1 MRGHFVMSSKEL
13 RRKTVLD
20 EVVGGRRKLR
30 SAAEALQ
37 ISYRQCRRVYRRYRQ
52 QGEQGLI
59 HRNRG
64 RESNRKIGVEQRHQ
78 ILARYQQ
85 RYTGYGPT
93 FASEKLADEG
103 LGLDHETLRRWLLE
117 EGLWQRQRR
126 RGPHRQRRERRK
138 RFGELVQMDGSHHAW
153 WGEQPRCLM
162 NMVDDATGRRFG
174 LLFEQETTE
183 AAMRTLWGWIQ
194 RYGVPQALYVDFKT
208 VFRTDRQPTPEEQ
221 LNGEKPRTAFGQSC
235 RKLGIE
241 LIFAGSPQ
249 AKGRVE
255 RSHGTD
261 QDRLIKEFELEAIQ
275 DLGAANRFLQ
285 QRYWKQINQKFAV
298 DPADPQDQ
306 HRPAPAATI
315 LAELFCWEQTRIV
328 QRDGTLSYENRCFQ
342 VLADN
347 PIRPTLRAQVVV
359 RRRLD
364 GRLEILY
371 RDHKLRFREIAK
383 PSRSASVRKTRLP
396 ARGVKPRPEHP
407 WRRFR
412 LRGTPAF
419 SNRTQR
425 GPAP

>member
-1 MRGHFVMSSKEL
+1 LRGHFLMSSKEL
-13 RRKTVLD
+13 RRKTVMD
-20 EVVGGRRKLR
+20 EVMGGRRKLR
-30 SAAEALQ
+30 SAAEVLQ
-37 ISYRQCRRVYRRYRQ
+37 ISYRQCRRVYQRYRQ
-52 QGEQGLI
+52 QGDQGLI

-64 RESNRKIGVEQRHQ
+64 RESNRKIGVEQRGR

-85 RYTGYGPT
+85 RYAGYGPT
-93 FASEKLADEG
+93 FASEKLAVEG

-126 RGPHRQRRERRK
+126 RGPHRQRRQRRK

-153 WGEQPRCLM
+153 WGQQPRCLM

-183 AAMRTLWGWIQ
+183 AAMRTLWGWIG
-194 RYGVPQALYVDFKT
+194 RYGVPQALYVDYKT
-208 VFRTDRQPTPEEQ
+208 VFRTDREPTLEEQ
-221 LNGEKPRTAFGQSC
+221 LKGEKPLTAFGQAC
-235 RKLGIE
+235 HKLGIE
-241 LIFAGSPQ
+241 LIYAGSPQ

-261 QDRLIKEFELEAIQ
+261 QDRLIKELELAAIQ
-275 DLGAANRFLQ
+275 DLRAANRFLQ

-298 DPADPQDQ
+298 DPVDPQDQ
-306 HRPAPAATI
+306 HRLAPTATT
-315 LAELFCWEQTRIV
+315 LAEVFCWEQTRIV
-328 QRDGTLSYENRCFQ
+328 QPDGTLSYENRCFQ

-347 PIRPTLRAQVVV
+347 PIRPTARAQVVV

-383 PSRSASVRKTRLP
+383 PSRPAPEVKTRLP
-396 ARGVKPRPEHP
+396 TRSTKPRPEHP

-412 LRGTPAF
+412 LPNSPTAKQPKAGA
-419 SNRTQR
+419 
-425 GPAP
+425 AP

>member
-1 MRGHFVMSSKEL
+1 MSSKEL
-13 RRKTVLD
+13 RRKTVMD

-30 SAAEALQ
+30 SAAEVLQ
-37 ISYRQCRRVYRRYRQ
+37 ISYRQCRRVYQRYRQ
-52 QGEQGLI
+52 QGDQGLM

-64 RESNRKIGVEQRHQ
+64 RASNRKIGEEQRGR

-85 RYTGYGPT
+85 RYAGYGPT
-93 FASEKLADEG
+93 FASEKLAAEG

-126 RGPHRQRRERRK
+126 RGPHRQRRQRRK

-162 NMVDDATGRRFG
+162 NMVDDATGQRFG

-183 AAMRTLWGWIQ
+183 AAMRTLWGWIR
-194 RYGVPQALYVDFKT
+194 RYGVPQALYVDSKT
-208 VFRTDRQPTPEEQ
+208 VFRTDREPTLEEQ
-221 LNGEKPRTAFGQSC
+221 LKGEKPLTAFGHAC

-241 LIFAGSPQ
+241 LIYAGSPQ

-261 QDRLIKEFELEAIQ
+261 QDRLIKELELEAIQ
-275 DLGAANRFLQ
+275 DLRAANRFLQ

-306 HRPAPAATI
+306 HRLAPAATT
-315 LAELFCWEQTRIV
+315 LAEIFSWEQTRIV
-328 QRDGTLSYENRCFQ
+328 QPDGTLSYENRCFQ

-347 PIRPTLRAQVVV
+347 PIRPTRRAQVLV

-383 PSRSASVRKTRLP
+383 PSRPAPVVKTRLP
-396 ARGVKPRPEHP
+396 ARSTKPRSEHP

-412 LRGTPAF
+412 LPGSPTLGKQPKA
-419 SNRTQR
+419 

>member
-1 MRGHFVMSSKEL
+1 MSSKEL
-13 RRKTVLD
+13 RRKTVMD
-20 EVVGGRRKLR
+20 EVAGGRRKLR
-30 SAAEALQ
+30 SAAEVLQ
-37 ISYRQCRRVYRRYRQ
+37 ISYRQCRRVYQRYRQ
-52 QGEQGLI
+52 QGDQGLI

-64 RESNRKIGVEQRHQ
+64 RESNRKIGVEQRRQ

-85 RYTGYGPT
+85 RYAGYGPT
-93 FASEKLADEG
+93 FASEKLQADG
-103 LGLDHETLRRWLLE
+103 LGLDHETLRRWLLQ

-153 WGEQPRCLM
+153 WGQQQRCLM

-183 AAMRTLWGWIQ
+183 AAMRTLWGWIG
-194 RYGVPQALYVDFKT
+194 RYGVPQALYVDSKT
-208 VFRTDRQPTPEEQ
+208 VFRTDREPTREEQ
-221 LNGEKPRTAFGQSC
+221 LKGEKPLTAFGQAC

-261 QDRLIKEFELEAIQ
+261 QDRLIKEFELAQIQ
-275 DLGAANRFLQ
+275 DLRAANRFLQ

-306 HRPAPAATI
+306 HRPAPAATT
-315 LAELFCWEQTRIV
+315 LVEVFSWEQTRIV

-347 PIRPTLRAQVVV
+347 RIRPTLRAQVMV

-371 RDHKLRFREIAK
+371 GDHKLRFREIAK
-383 PSRSASVRKTRLP
+383 PSRPAPVVKTRLP
-396 ARGVKPRPEHP
+396 ARSAKPKPEHP

-412 LRGTPAF
+412 LPGSPTLGKQPKA
-419 SNRTQR
+419 

>member
-1 MRGHFVMSSKEL
+1 MSSNEL

-20 EVVGGRRKLR
+20 EVAGGRRKLR
-30 SAAEALQ
+30 SAAEVLE
-37 ISYRQCRRVYRRYRQ
+37 ISYRQCRRVYQRYRQ
-52 QGEQGLI
+52 QGDQGLM

-64 RESNRKIGVEQRHQ
+64 RESNRKIGVEQRRQ

-85 RYTGYGPT
+85 RYAGYGPT
-93 FASEKLADEG
+93 FASEKLQADG

-126 RGPHRQRRERRK
+126 RGPHRQRRQRRK

-183 AAMRTLWGWIQ
+183 AAMRTLWGWIK
-194 RYGVPQALYVDFKT
+194 RYGVPQALYVDSKT
-208 VFRTDRQPTPEEQ
+208 VFRTDREPTREEQ
-221 LNGEKPRTAFGQSC
+221 LKGEKPLTAFGQAC
-235 RKLGIE
+235 HKLGIE
-241 LIFAGSPQ
+241 LIYAGSPQ

-261 QDRLIKEFELEAIQ
+261 QDRLIKELELEDIQ
-275 DLGAANRFLQ
+275 DLQAANRFLQ

-306 HRPAPAATI
+306 HRPAPAATT
-315 LAELFCWEQTRIV
+315 LAEVFCWEQTRIV
-328 QRDGTLSYENRCFQ
+328 QPDGTLSYENRCFQ

-347 PIRPTLRAQVVV
+347 PIRPTVRAQVVV

-383 PSRSASVRKTRLP
+383 PSRPDRVVKTRLP
-396 ARGVKPRPEHP
+396 AHSAKPKPEHP

-412 LRGTPAF
+412 LPGSPTLGKQPKA
-419 SNRTQR
+419 

>member
-1 MRGHFVMSSKEL
+1 LKGHFLMSSKEL
-13 RRKTVLD
+13 RRKTVMD

-30 SAAEALQ
+30 SAAEVLQ
-37 ISYRQCRRVYRRYRQ
+37 ISYRQCRRVYQRYRQ
-52 QGEQGLI
+52 QGDQGLI

-64 RESNRKIGVEQRHQ
+64 RESNRKIGVEQRGR

-85 RYTGYGPT
+85 RYAGYGPT
-93 FASEKLADEG
+93 FASEKLAAEG

-183 AAMRTLWGWIQ
+183 AAMRTLWGWIG
-194 RYGVPQALYVDFKT
+194 RYGVPQALYVDSKT
-208 VFRTDRQPTPEEQ
+208 VFRTDREPTLEEQ
-221 LNGEKPRTAFGQSC
+221 LKGEKPLTAFGQAC

-241 LIFAGSPQ
+241 LIYAGSPQ

-261 QDRLIKEFELEAIQ
+261 QDRLIKELELEAIE
-275 DLGAANRFLQ
+275 DLRAANRFLQ

-306 HRPAPAATI
+306 HRRAPAATT
-315 LAELFCWEQTRIV
+315 LAEIFSWEQTRIV
-328 QRDGTLSYENRCFQ
+328 QPDGTLSYENRCFQ
-342 VLADN
+342 VLTDN
-347 PIRPTLRAQVVV
+347 PIRPRLRAQVVV

-383 PSRSASVRKTRLP
+383 PSRPTPVLKTRLP
-396 ARGVKPRPEHP
+396 ARSTKPRPAHP

-412 LRGTPAF
+412 LPGSPTLGKQPKA
-419 SNRTQR
+419 

>member
-1 MRGHFVMSSKEL
+1 MRGHFLMSSKEL
-13 RRKTVLD
+13 RRKTVMD
-20 EVVGGRRKLR
+20 EVMGGRRKLR
-30 SAAEALQ
+30 SAAEVLR
-37 ISYRQCRRVYRRYRQ
+37 ISYRQCRRVYQRYRQ
-52 QGEQGLI
+52 QGDQGLL

-64 RESNRKIGVEQRHQ
+64 RESNRKIGVEQRGR

-85 RYTGYGPT
+85 RYAGYGPT
-93 FASEKLADEG
+93 FASEKLAVEG

-126 RGPHRQRRERRK
+126 RGPHRQRRQRRK

-153 WGEQPRCLM
+153 WGKQPRCLM

-183 AAMRTLWGWIQ
+183 AAMRTLWGWIG
-194 RYGVPQALYVDFKT
+194 RYGVPQALYVDYKT
-208 VFRTDRQPTPEEQ
+208 VFRTDRAPTLEEQ
-221 LNGEKPRTAFGQSC
+221 LKGEKPLTAFGQAC

-241 LIFAGSPQ
+241 LIYAGSPQ

-261 QDRLIKEFELEAIQ
+261 QDRLIKELELEAIQ
-275 DLGAANRFLQ
+275 DLRAANRFLQ

-306 HRPAPAATI
+306 HQPAPAATT
-315 LAELFCWEQTRIV
+315 LAEVFCWEQTRIV
-328 QRDGTLSYENRCFQ
+328 QPDGTLSYENRCFQ

-347 PIRPTLRAQVVV
+347 PIRPTARAQVVV

-371 RDHKLRFREIAK
+371 RDHKLHFREIAK
-383 PSRSASVRKTRLP
+383 PSRPAPVVKARLP
-396 ARGVKPRPEHP
+396 ARSAKPRPEHP

-412 LRGTPAF
+412 LPGSPTLVKQPKP
-419 SNRTQR
+419 

>member
-1 MRGHFVMSSKEL
+1 MSSKEL
-13 RRKTVLD
+13 RRKTVMD
-20 EVVGGRRKLR
+20 EVAGGRRKLR
-30 SAAEALQ
+30 SAAEVLQ
-37 ISYRQCRRVYRRYRQ
+37 ISYRQYRRVYQRYRQ
-52 QGEQGLI
+52 QGDQGLI

-64 RESNRKIGVEQRHQ
+64 RESNRKIGVEQLRQ

-85 RYTGYGPT
+85 RYAGYGPT
-93 FASEKLADEG
+93 FASEKLQADG
-103 LGLDHETLRRWLLE
+103 LGLDHETLRRWLLQ

-153 WGEQPRCLM
+153 WGQQQRCLM

-183 AAMRTLWGWIQ
+183 AAMRTLWGWIG
-194 RYGVPQALYVDFKT
+194 RYGVPQALYVDSKT
-208 VFRTDRQPTPEEQ
+208 VFRTDREPTPEEQ
-221 LNGEKPRTAFGQSC
+221 LKGEKPLTAFGQSC

-241 LIFAGSPQ
+241 LIYAGSPQ

-261 QDRLIKEFELEAIQ
+261 QDRLIKELELAQIQ
-275 DLGAANRFLQ
+275 DLRAANRFLQ

-306 HRPAPAATI
+306 HRPAPAATT
-315 LAELFCWEQTRIV
+315 LAEVFSWEQTRTV

-342 VLADN
+342 VLAEN

-383 PSRSASVRKTRLP
+383 PSRPAPGIKTRLP
-396 ARGVKPRPEHP
+396 ARSAKPRPEHP

-412 LRGTPAF
+412 LPGSPALG
-419 SNRTQR
+419 NQAKAR
-425 GPAP
+425 PAP